1 MTALVGGS
9 GVHTHTT
16 VPPAPSG
23 GTVVRNV
30 PVPAQATA
38 LLGVQQGSG
47 YVVPPALVRR
57 GDGQVLQLTPLLYAV
72 LDAADGMRDAD
83 AVAAAASQACGRGL
97 AAEDVMTLVDQRL
110 RPMGLVL
117 MADGSQPEFA
127 KANPLLA
134 LRPKFV
140 VSQPRLTRRV
150 TAPFA
155 PLFNPLLMVAVTL
168 GFAVVAF
175 WVLFQ
180 KGLASAAYEAF
191 AQPGLLLAVFVITV
205 VSAGFHEFGHA
216 AALRRGG
223 GTPGAMGAGLYLIWP
238 AFYTDVTDSYRLS
251 RAARIRVDLGGLYFN
266 AIVALVMYGVWQGVH
281 WDGLLLVIAAQILQM
296 VRQLPPL
303 VRFDGYHLLADVT
316 GVPDLFHRIGPTM
329 RSFLPRRWRPEQAR
343 ALRPWVRVFVTAW
356 VVLVVPILLVSAV
369 VSVVALPRI
378 MATTS
383 RSVDAQASLLSARA
397 HAGDMAGAAV
407 KALAILAL
415 VIPVGGMVF
424 MIVRAVRSYGIRT
437 WRATAGKPVKRGLA
451 GVVAA
456 AMLVGLAFAWWP
468 HGNSRPIQRYE
479 RGTIFDAIPATV
491 TSSLQPGAQRTVR
504 TIWADDGSPLPTAD
518 HPAVAIVLTPK
529 SGSGPTWVFPFNK
542 PAAPGP
548 GDNQTMAIVTKDG
561 GTAYDVSFA
570 LVWADKDTVLNRNE
584 AYAFASCSTCKAVAV
599 SFQVVLVVGQAHVV
613 APQNIAA
620 AVTYHCF
627 ACITQAL
634 ATQLVVTVPGPPSA
648 EVVQQ
653 LNVLWAR
660 IVAFEQHVASM
671 SFDQIKKAIASF
683 EQQIVAVVRPDL
695 SAPGVAPSAVPTD
708 STATATAGSAT
719 PTASTAPTGEQTAPP
734 APSRDTGSTGTS
746 SSSPEPS
753 QSSDSPSPSASPS
766 SSSTG

>member
-9 GVHTHTT
+9 GAQTQTQQ
-16 VPPAPSG
+16 VPPASAG
-23 GTVVRNV
+23 GSAASDV
-30 PVPAQATA
+30 PLLAPGTQ
-38 LLGVQQGSG
+38 LLGMQPGSG
-47 YVVPPALVRR
+47 YVTPPALVRR

-72 LDAADGMRDAD
+72 LEAVDGMRDAD
-83 AVAAAASQACGRGL
+83 AVAATASQACGRGL

-117 MADGSQPEFA
+117 MADGTHPEFT
-127 KANPLLA
+127 KTNPLLA

-140 VSQPRLTRRV
+140 VSKPHLTRRV

-168 GFAVVAF
+168 AFAVVAF

-191 AQPGLLLAVFVITV
+191 AQPGLLLAVFVITI

-329 RSFLPRRWRPEQAR
+329 RSFLPRRWRPQQAR
-343 ALRPWVRVFVTAW
+343 ALRPWVRVLVTLW
-356 VVLVVPILLVSAV
+356 VVLVVPILLVSLV
-369 VSVVALPRI
+369 VSVIAMPRI
-378 MATTS
+378 MATTAH
-383 RSVDAQASLLSARA
+383 SVDVQASVLSARA
-397 HAGDMAGAAV
+397 HAGDAAGAAV
-407 KALAILAL
+407 KALAVLAL

-424 MIVRAVRSYGIRT
+424 MLLRAVRSYGIRT
-437 WRATAGKPVKRGLA
+437 WRATAGKPAKRGAA
-451 GVVAA
+451 GVVVA
-456 AMLVGLAFAWWP
+456 AMLVGLASAWWP
-468 HGNSRPIQRYE
+468 HGSYRPIQRYE
-479 RGTIFDAIPATV
+479 RGTLFDAIPATV
-491 TSSLQPGAQRTVR
+491 TSNSLAPGTERTVR
-504 TIWADDGSPLPTAD
+504 TIWADDGQPLPTAD
-518 HPAVAIVLTPK
+518 HPAIALVLTPR
-529 SGSGPTWVFPFNK
+529 SGSGPTWVFPFNR

-548 GDNQTMAIVTKDG
+548 GDNQAMAIVTRDG

-570 LVWADKDTVLNRNE
+570 LVWADKDAVLDRNE
-584 AYAFASCSTCKAVAV
+584 AYACARCRTCKAVAV
-599 SFQVVLVVGQAHVV
+599 SFQVVLVMGQAHVV

-620 AVTYHCF
+620 AVNYHCL
-627 ACITQAL
+627 ACVTQAL
-634 ATQLVVTVPGPPSA
+634 ATQLVLTVPGPLSA
-648 EVVQQ
+648 TTTEQ
-653 LNVLWAR
+653 LNALWSR
-660 IVAFEQHVASM
+660 IVAFQQDVGSL
-671 SFDQIKKAIASF
+671 SFDQVKSAIASF
-683 EQQIVAVVRPDL
+683 EHQIVALVQPDS
-695 SAPGVAPSAVPTD
+695 SARGVAPSAVPSA
-708 STATATAGSAT
+708 STATATGGPAPPSAPAG
-719 PTASTAPTGEQTAPP
+719 GQTAPSA
-734 APSRDTGSTGTS
+734 AP
-746 SSSPEPS
+746 
-753 QSSDSPSPSASPS
+753 
-766 SSSTG
+766 

>member
-9 GVHTHTT
+9 GAHTHTQ
-16 VPPAPSG
+16 VPPASAG
-23 GTVVRNV
+23 GTVAADV
-30 PVPAQATA
+30 PVLTPGTQ
-38 LLGVQQGSG
+38 LLGVQPGSG

-72 LDAADGMRDAD
+72 LDAVDGMRDAD

-117 MADGSQPEFA
+117 MADGTQPEFT

-140 VSQPRLTRRV
+140 VSKPHLTRRV

-191 AQPGLLLAVFVITV
+191 AQPGLLLAVFVITI

-266 AIVALVMYGVWQGVH
+266 AIVALVMYAVWQGVH

-329 RSFLPRRWRPEQAR
+329 RSFLPKRWRHPESR
-343 ALRPWVRVFVTAW
+343 ALRPWVRVVVTLW
-356 VVLVVPILLVSAV
+356 VVLVVPLLLITV
-369 VSVVALPRI
+369 VVTVLALPRVLGTTGHSVAAQWQQLTA
-378 MATTS
+378 ATG
-383 RSVDAQASLLSARA
+383 RSDDSA
-397 HAGDMAGAAV
+397 AAV
-407 KALAILAL
+407 KALAIVAL
-415 VIPVGGMVF
+415 VVPAGGIVLMLLTTGRRVAVG
-424 MIVRAVRSYGIRT
+424 T
-437 WRATAGKPVKRGLA
+437 WRRTAGRPMRRGSVAVAMLAAVAGLA
-451 GVVAA
+451 Y
-456 AMLVGLAFAWWP
+456 AWFP
-468 HGNSRPIQRYE
+468 HSGNYR
-479 RGTIFDAIPATV
+479 
-491 TSSLQPGAQRTVR
+491 
-504 TIWADDGSPLPTAD
+504 
-518 HPAVAIVLTPK
+518 
-529 SGSGPTWVFPFNK
+529 
-542 PAAPGP
+542 
-548 GDNQTMAIVTKDG
+548 
-561 GTAYDVSFA
+561 
-570 LVWADKDTVLNRNE
+570 
-584 AYAFASCSTCKAVAV
+584 
-599 SFQVVLVVGQAHVV
+599 
-613 APQNIAA
+613 
-620 AVTYHCF
+620 
-627 ACITQAL
+627 
-634 ATQLVVTVPGPPSA
+634 
-648 EVVQQ
+648 
-653 LNVLWAR
+653 
-660 IVAFEQHVASM
+660 
-671 SFDQIKKAIASF
+671 
-683 EQQIVAVVRPDL
+683 
-695 SAPGVAPSAVPTD
+695 
-708 STATATAGSAT
+708 
-719 PTASTAPTGEQTAPP
+719 
-734 APSRDTGSTGTS
+734 
-746 SSSPEPS
+746 
-753 QSSDSPSPSASPS
+753 
-766 SSSTG
+766 